1 MKKNLNEILDTL
13 TPEELDTL
21 PEEVFQAESLDDVT
35 LKRMQNAVEE
45 NLGFTLGTAT
55 DATLSDNSIAEN
67 EGTAQARKKVR
78 RTHTSPKNAQNTF
91 RRVLAAAA
99 CIALLI
105 SAGAGVY
112 AYAAAKREYKNALT
126 FFYEQN
132 LSTEGLTKNEIKE
145 VYRDFYSHSFSSDLT
160 TDVLLNSR
168 PDVVRGFEITGDNTE
183 WDTTLP
189 ETSLSDYKTPVYYE
203 YENLYDP
210 QTQAYKENFDKSVFT
225 KYRNGEKVWEISFT
239 DFAINGYY
247 GDPESETEPV
257 LVYGTPPYT
266 ADAAEGIATLIALN
280 ADGTILWRV
289 AQNNAVGYDRIDTIL
304 PHPDGSYTAFGRC
317 GYTGDN
323 FDNAL
328 TVNKY
333 TEDGTQIFANTI
345 NIRDHIIRNTTL
357 TGSGYLVHLTSYVTV
372 EFSRILHLDS
382 EGNLLGD
389 FRYESEENDFFVSD
403 ICEYNG
409 TVYISG
415 YATPKAP
422 EKFRNYLMRDLY
434 SLIVDK
440 LHSLENRDKYIHNS
454 FTKEELLS
462 MFREQFTAVLLV
474 CGPDAGTP
482 QEFYSVAGSL
492 GDEVYV
498 AGDSVCWFTKDIID
512 SSFSANIHVD
522 SIGGVTTTDAEYAV
536 LCRFYANTFNSDGT
550 FKEQKKLDLMTE
562 RRWPR

>member
-21 PEEVFQAESLDDVT
+21 PEEVFQTEPLDDVT
-35 LKRMQNAVEE
+35 LKRIQNVVEE
-45 NLGFTLGTAT
+45 STGLSLGT
-55 DATLSDNSIAEN
+55 N
-67 EGTAQARKKVR
+67 
-78 RTHTSPKNAQNTF
+78 NAHPSAKRGAKGF
-91 RRVLAAAA
+91 RRILAAAA

-168 PDVVRGFEITGDNTE
+168 SDVVRGFEITGDNTE

-203 YENLYDP
+203 YENLYTP
-210 QTQAYKENFDKSVFT
+210 IEGTYNPKTQAYKESFDKSVFT

-247 GDPESETEPV
+247 GDPESETEPI

-266 ADAAEGIATLIALN
+266 ADVEDGIATLIALDT
-280 ADGTILWRV
+280 DGTVLWRV
-289 AQNNAVGYDRIDTIL
+289 AQNNAAGYDRIDTIL
-304 PHPDGSYTAFGRC
+304 PHPDGSYTTFGRC
-317 GYTGDN
+317 YTDN
-323 FDNAL
+323 KTFINAL

-333 TEDGTQIFANTI
+333 DKNGTQEFF
-345 NIRDHIIRNTTL
+345 NIIDISGHIIRNAAL
-357 TGSGYLVHLTSYVTV
+357 TDSGYLLHLTSYVTI
-372 EFSRILHLDS
+372 EFSRILNLDS

-389 FRYESEENDFFVSD
+389 FRYESEENDFFISD
-403 ICEYNG
+403 ICEHNG

-422 EKFRNYLMRDLY
+422 EDYGNYLMRDLY
-434 SLIVDK
+434 SLRDK
-440 LHSLENRDKYIHNS
+440 LHSFENRDKYITNS
-454 FTKEELLS
+454 FTKEELLA

-498 AGDSVCWFTKDIID
+498 AGGSVCWFTKDIID
-512 SSFSANIHVD
+512 SSYSATIDVD
-522 SIGGVTTTDAEYAV
+522 SMGGVTTTNPEFTV
-536 LCRFYANTFNSDGT
+536 LCRFYANIFNPDGT

-562 RRWPR
+562 RRWPK

>member
-1 MKKNLNEILDTL
+1 MKKNLHDILDTL

-21 PEEVFQAESLDDVT
+21 PEEVFQTEPLDDVT
-35 LKRMQNAVEE
+35 LKRIQNVVEE
-45 NLGFTLGTAT
+45 STGLSLGT
-55 DATLSDNSIAEN
+55 N
-67 EGTAQARKKVR
+67 
-78 RTHTSPKNAQNTF
+78 NAHPSAKRGAKGF
-91 RRVLAAAA
+91 RRILAAAA

-168 PDVVRGFEITGDNTE
+168 SDVVRGFEITGDNTE

-189 ETSLSDYKTPVYYE
+189 ETSLSEYKTPVYYE
-203 YENLYDP
+203 YENLYTPIEDTGVP
-210 QTQAYKENFDKSVFT
+210 KTQAYKENFNKSVFT
-225 KYRNGEKVWEISFT
+225 KYRNDEKVWEVSFT
-239 DFAINGYY
+239 DFSINGYY

-257 LVYGTPPYT
+257 LVYGTEPNT
-266 ADAAEGIATLIALN
+266 TGVEDGVATLIALD
-280 ADGTILWRV
+280 ADGNILWKTT
-289 AQNNAVGYDRIDTIL
+289 QNNVTGYDRIDTIL
-304 PHPDGSYTAFGRC
+304 PHPDGSYTTFGR
-317 GYTGDN
+317 YFKDN
-323 FDNAL
+323 SFSL

-333 TEDGTQIFANTI
+333 DKNGIQIFANVI
-345 NIRDHIIRNTTL
+345 DIKDHIIQNATL
-357 TGSGYLVHLTSYVTV
+357 TDSGYLVHLTSYVTI
-372 EFSRILHLDS
+372 EFSRILNLDS

-403 ICEYNG
+403 ICEHNG
-409 TVYISG
+409 SVYISG

-422 EKFRNYLMRDLY
+422 ENHKNPLMRDLY
-434 SLIVDK
+434 SLRKK
-440 LHSLENRDKYIHNS
+440 LSSFENRDKYINNS

-474 CGPDAGTP
+474 CGPDAGTL

-498 AGDSVCWFTKDIID
+498 AGDSVCWFAKDIID
-512 SSFSANIHVD
+512 SSYSATIKVD
-522 SIGGVTTTDAEYAV
+522 SMGGITTTNPEYIV
-536 LCRFYANTFNSDGT
+536 LCRFYANIFNSDGT

-562 RRWPR
+562 RHWPR